1 MIDLTCD
8 RLEQAVLPL
17 LEMTAPTLIA
27 VNTPVLDDT
36 FEGFIVQS
44 RHQSN
49 DALSN
54 DGKLPVLSTYALE
67 IVLRTSSEPVLA
79 RRKASGGALMAFIA
93 QELQTSVNAV
103 LREGESLPIVNVS
116 IASEEVYITESSL
129 YEFNTTLNIV
139 CQPLIGTEEGE

>member
-8 RLEQAVLPL
+8 RLEQAILPL
-17 LEMTAPTLIA
+17 LGMTAPTLIA
-27 VNTPVLDDT
+27 VNAPVLDDT
-36 FEGFIVQS
+36 FEGFIVQA

-54 DGKLPVLSTYALE
+54 DGKIPVLSTYALE
-67 IVLRTSSEPVLA
+67 IVLRTSSEPVIA
-79 RRKASGGALMAFIA
+79 RRKASGGVLKAFIA

-116 IASEEVYITESSL
+116 IATEEVYITESSL
-129 YEFNTTLNIV
+129 HEFNTTLNIV
-139 CQPLIGTEEGE
+139 CQPLLGSEEGE